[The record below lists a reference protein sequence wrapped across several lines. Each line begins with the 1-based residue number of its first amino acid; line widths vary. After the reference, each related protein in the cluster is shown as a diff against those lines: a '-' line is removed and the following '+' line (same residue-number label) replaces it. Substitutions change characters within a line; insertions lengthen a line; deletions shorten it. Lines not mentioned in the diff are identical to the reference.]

1 MCHKSQLNLV
11 ATFISHFHIPL
22 QLKIIMVKNTFHTS
36 FWFWIRNW
44 FISIIY
50 VENTRRDLKSEGR
63 NWYGMVVDVIVIV
76 IVFVIVGDKRESV
89 VVCGRVMWTNNDW
102 LASYT
107 LSTPSSLYIIWPICF
122 FPDHSKYSWVR
133 PLLETKLIPSAIFIF
148 RVMCNVCKF
157 RF

>member
-1 MCHKSQLNLV
+1 MLCHKSQLNFV

-44 FISIIY
+44 FITIIY

-63 NWYGMVVDVIVIV
+63 NCYGMVVDV
-76 IVFVIVGDKRESV
+76 IVFVIVGDKKEGV

-107 LSTPSSLYIIWPICF
+107 LSTPPSLYIIWPICF
-122 FPDHSKYSWVR
+122 FSDHSKYTWIR
-133 PLLETKLIPSAIFIF
+133 PLLETKLISLQYLYFEICF
-148 RVMCNVCKF
+148 NVCKF

>member
-22 QLKIIMVKNTFHTS
+22 QLKILMVKNTFHTS
-36 FWFWIRNW
+36 FWFWIRNG

-63 NWYGMVVDVIVIV
+63 NCYGMVVDVIVS
-76 IVFVIVGDKRESV
+76 VIVGDKRKVLWFVEGW
-89 VVCGRVMWTNNDW
+89 CEQIMIGWPPTP
-102 LASYT
+102 

-122 FPDHSKYSWVR
+122 FPDHSKYTWIR
-133 PLLETKLIPSAIFIF
+133 PLLETKLISLQYLYFEICF
-148 RVMCNVCKF
+148 NVCKF